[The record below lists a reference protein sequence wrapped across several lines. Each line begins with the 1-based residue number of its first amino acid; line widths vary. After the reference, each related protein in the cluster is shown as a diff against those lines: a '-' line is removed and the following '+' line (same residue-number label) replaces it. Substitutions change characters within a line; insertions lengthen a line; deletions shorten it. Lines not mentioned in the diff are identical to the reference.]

1 MKTTL
6 KILGIGFVMSLGT
19 MFMTQAQSIYTG
31 IGPAVAEGVSNARLP
46 KDARKYLSENFK
58 GIGIAKAN
66 KDFLTGVYDVKLDDG
81 TELEF
86 SKEGQIIE
94 IDAPDG
100 YVLSE
105 RILMTILPDRAVE
118 ALRSLKSAQIVTSV
132 EKTRTGYTAE
142 VASND
147 DLEYQFTNHGEL
159 VSISYD

>member
-46 KDARKYLSENFK
+46 KDARKYISEHFK
-58 GIGIAKAN
+58 GVGIAKAS
-66 KDFLTGVYDVKLDDG
+66 KDFLSGEYEVKMDDG

-86 SKEGQIIE
+86 SKEGRIIE

-105 RILMTILPDRAVE
+105 SMLYSILPDRAVE
-118 ALRSLKSAQIVTSV
+118 ALRSLKSAQLVKNV
-132 EKTRTGYTAE
+132 EKTNTGYTAE
-142 VASND
+142 IVSSD
-147 DLEYQFTNHGEL
+147 DMEYQFNHHGEL
-159 VSISYD
+159 VSVSYD